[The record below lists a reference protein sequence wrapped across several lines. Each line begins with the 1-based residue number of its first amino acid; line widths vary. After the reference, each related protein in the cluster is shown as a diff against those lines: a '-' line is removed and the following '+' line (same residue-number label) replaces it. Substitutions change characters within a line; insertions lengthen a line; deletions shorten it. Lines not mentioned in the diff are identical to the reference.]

1 MRKVVAADDESY
13 VRDKKPLPL
22 RLLSWERFLR
32 LLVCKFLFHYLKISV
47 CNATE
52 DSTWISN
59 SDDIVGNIFGNYAA
73 GADNGIRADFD
84 TGKYDAISTEPYII
98 SDENGE
104 GSLNFAVAL
113 YRVDWMLGSIK
124 CAIGSNKHMISEG
137 DHCVVHKEAIA
148 VSKEVVSNL

>member
-84 TGKYDAISTEPYII
+84 TGKPKYSFRTDSRLLCAVWWLDAGYQCI
-98 SDENGE
+98 
-104 GSLNFAVAL
+104 F
-113 YRVDWMLGSIK
+113 
-124 CAIGSNKHMISEG
+124 
-137 DHCVVHKEAIA
+137 
-148 VSKEVVSNL
+148 